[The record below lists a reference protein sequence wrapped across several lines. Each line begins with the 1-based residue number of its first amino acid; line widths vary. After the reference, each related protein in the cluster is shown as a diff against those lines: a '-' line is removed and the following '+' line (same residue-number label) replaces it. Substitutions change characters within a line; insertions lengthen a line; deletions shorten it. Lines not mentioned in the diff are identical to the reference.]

1 VDALKRANV
10 LTFSL
15 VAVQNRK
22 IMGHMTI
29 SSPLSEF
36 LLMLKAGIAET
47 PIAVLPEWQQQGIA
61 SALIRSSLNQLKMMG
76 TQGCVVLGDPD
87 FYAEFGFK
95 AVPELILEHV
105 PAQYF
110 QALSFDGDILQ
121 SHVSDD
127 SVFSVL

>member
-1 VDALKRANV
+1 MDALKRANV

-76 TQGCVVLGDPD
+76 TRGCVVLSDPD